1 MDRLLFDGWMVV
13 WLDGGMF
20 GWLDGWMDGWL
31 NSCHWMKQFALIS
44 SDQFDLEMADASGY
58 LCE

>member
-20 GWLDGWMDGWL
+20 GWLVGWMDGWL

-44 SDQFDLEMADASGY
+44 SNQFDLEMADASDY
-58 LCE
+58 LC

>member
-1 MDRLLFDGWMVV
+1 MVGC
-13 WLDGGMF
+13 LDGGMF

-58 LCE
+58 LC

>member
-1 MDRLLFDGWMVV
+1 MDGWLFGWMVGC
-13 WLDGGMF
+13 LDGGMF

-44 SDQFDLEMADASGY
+44 SDQFDLEMADASSY
-58 LCE
+58 LC

>member
-44 SDQFDLEMADASGY
+44 SDQFDLEMADASSY
-58 LCE
+58 LC

>member
-1 MDRLLFDGWMVV
+1 MGGWLFGWMDGWVV
-13 WLDGGMF
+13 GCLD
-20 GWLDGWMDGWL
+20 DWMDGWL

-58 LCE
+58 LC